1 MSGFNKK
8 SGLAGLL
15 FRFSALEL
23 VRNRL
28 GFLLLFLIPALFLAV
43 VEGTTGEGVLPIKIY
58 GLGSMEQHVLSA
70 RLISLVFMAAAVS
83 GFLTSYYALL
93 LFHQDF
99 QFYRYCISMRL
110 SPRTLVLSRFGF
122 FFALVSVLAGFIL
135 LILGFMMPVR
145 MVPAAFAGFVL
156 LGIVYGAYGGIVG
169 LVSKDFMVG
178 IMLIVLLAN
187 LDAGWLQNPVFYSSA
202 QQAAFIHWLPAFFPC
217 QFLFSALFAG
227 KVNLWALFMSVVY
240 AAVFI
245 LLLSV
250 CLHQKIRGVY
260 HGNRHKILS

>member
-1 MSGFNKK
+1 MNRHNRKT
-8 SGLAGLL
+8 GLVGLL
-15 FRFSALEL
+15 YRYSALEL

-28 GFLLLFLIPALFLAV
+28 GFLLIFMIPALFLAV
-43 VEGTTGEGVLPIKIY
+43 VEGTTGEGALPIKIY
-58 GLGSMEQHVLSA
+58 GLGSTEQHVLSA

-99 QFYRYCISMRL
+99 KFYRYCISMRL
-110 SPRTLVLSRFGF
+110 SPRTLIVSRFGF
-122 FFALVSVLAGFIL
+122 FFTLVAVLAGFIL
-135 LILGFMMPVR
+135 LILGFMMPLH

-169 LVSKDFMVG
+169 LLSKDFMVG

-202 QQAAFIHWLPAFFPC
+202 QQAAFIRWLPAFFPC
-217 QFLFSALFAG
+217 QFIFSALFAG
-227 KVNLWALFMSVVY
+227 KMNLWALIMSAAY
-240 AAVFI
+240 AGAFI
-245 LLLSV
+245 FILSV
-250 CLHQKIRGVY
+250 CLQQKIRGVY
-260 HGNRHKILS
+260 HGYRR